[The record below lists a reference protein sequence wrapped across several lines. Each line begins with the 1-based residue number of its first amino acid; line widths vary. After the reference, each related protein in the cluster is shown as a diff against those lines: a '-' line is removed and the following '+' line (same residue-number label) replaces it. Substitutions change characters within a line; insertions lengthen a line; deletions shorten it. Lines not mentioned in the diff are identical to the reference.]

1 VGKLYGWLFVLELVL
16 SASLALA
23 SWSVYAVSW
32 PPGAAAGVLF
42 LVFAGATGTLL
53 PAMLQALSG
62 PRRKVGQALAQA
74 FGAWSMGEFLTMAL
88 ITWIL
93 GKRHIAH
100 NNAYDTLGL
109 LIFLALMGVG
119 ATGAVFAVGRF
130 FFVRNREL
138 VLPRLR
144 AIAHERAAHTPE
156 REGLHTH

>member
-1 VGKLYGWLFVLELVL
+1 MGKLYGWLFVLELVL

-32 PPGAAAGVLF
+32 PPGVAAGVLF
-42 LVFAGATGTLL
+42 LVFAGATAGLL
-53 PAMLQALSG
+53 PAMLRGLSG
-62 PRRKVGQALAQA
+62 PRRKAGQALAQA
-74 FGAWSMGEFLTMAL
+74 FGVWSMGEFLTMAL

-93 GKRHIAH
+93 GKRHIGH

-130 FFVRNREL
+130 LFVRNREL

-144 AIAHERAAHTPE
+144 AIAHEGAARTPE
-156 REGLHTH
+156 PEGLHAH